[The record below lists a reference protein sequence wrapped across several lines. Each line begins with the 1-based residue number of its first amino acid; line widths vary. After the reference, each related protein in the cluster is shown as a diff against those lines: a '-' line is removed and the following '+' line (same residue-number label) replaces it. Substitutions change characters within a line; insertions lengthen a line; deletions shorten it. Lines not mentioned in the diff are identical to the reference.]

1 MATAAAQ
8 LTANEIFNLIRGQE
22 ANFPFPVPH
31 LTVTV
36 GTFDAATG
44 RFVYAVPTYE
54 EEFENPLPGKPPKTL
69 EGGQINAIG
78 AIEVLLQFKVRNR
91 HGEVT
96 VSIPGL
102 PTVRASTDSI
112 TVSIGLAEL
121 TKFTISSGAR
131 KFTSELPL
139 QITRFVGGAG
149 VFELPAFPIAII
161 YAPPPDQSQKNVSQ
175 WTVTKSTGNTSSL
188 SISDSKTTTSPA
200 TPDFDNVN
208 LIAGEM
214 KVVAQALDLL
224 NEAFEDKAVKVISK
238 ALNIIAGGL
247 GSSSATDSEGLS
259 INKDHSVTLSLSK
272 EQTIS
277 TNPTGG
283 GPGSG
288 DLIHYLKN
296 VKLVWF
302 STSVGRVRVSII
314 GHDGL
319 GVTSVGFL
327 KNGGQTDLDQATVTE
342 FLKLDPFVAGGPSTT
357 LPPERFVYI
366 DTIDLNGGEI
376 SLTECHSVNETES
389 KQTVSTRTHIQ
400 KNEPGFL
407 KYLGLGV
414 TDEKSTE
421 TVIKHSSAVQSE
433 ESRKICNSIQLFA
446 RPDERYSVEVY
457 CDVIFGTFAYRQVS
471 SVRTALLQG
480 TAFGTDGK
488 VLARKTVTLI
498 NQGRKFTTRT
508 DSAGRYAFHASTIKP
523 GKFQVIVGGIKK
535 TRTLTTLGAKFDI
548 RA

>member
-8 LTANEIFNLIRGQE
+8 LTTNEIFNLIRGQE
-22 ANFPFPVPH
+22 ANFPFPVPQ

-36 GTFDAATG
+36 GKFDAATG
-44 RFVYAVPTYE
+44 KFVYAVPTYT
-54 EEFENPLPGKPPKTL
+54 EEFENPLPGKPPKILT
-69 EGGQINAIG
+69 GGKINAIG
-78 AIEVLLQFKVRNR
+78 AIEVFLRFDVKNR
-91 HGEVT
+91 TGDVT

-102 PTVRASTDSI
+102 PAVRSSTDSV

-139 QITRFVGGAG
+139 EITRFVGGAG

-161 YAPPPDQSQKNVSQ
+161 YAPPQDQSQKNVSQ
-175 WTVTKSTGNTSSL
+175 WTVTQSTGNTSTL
-188 SISDSKTTTSPA
+188 SISDSKTTTTPA

-208 LIAGEM
+208 LIADEM

-224 NEAFEDKAVKVISK
+224 NEAFEDKGVKIISK

-247 GSSSATDSEGLS
+247 GSSSASNSEGVS

-277 TNPTGG
+277 TSPASG

-302 STSVGRVRVSII
+302 STSVGHVRVSII

-327 KNGGQTDLDQATVTE
+327 KNGGQTDLDPATVAE

-357 LPPERFVYI
+357 LPKDRFVYL

-376 SLTECHSVNETES
+376 SLTECHSVSETES

-400 KNEPGFL
+400 KNQPGFL
-407 KYLGLGV
+407 KFLGLGV

-421 TVIKHSSAVQSE
+421 TVIKQSSAVQSE
-433 ESRKICNSIQLFA
+433 EARKICNSIHLFA

-457 CDVIFGTFAYRQVS
+457 CDVVFGTFAYRQVR
-471 SVRTALLQG
+471 SVRNPLVQG
-480 TAFGTDGK
+480 TTFGLGGK

-498 NQGRKFTTRT
+498 NEGRKFTTRT
-508 DSAGRYAFHASTIKP
+508 DAAGRYAFHASTIKP
-523 GKFQVIVGGIKK
+523 GKFQVSVEGIKK
-535 TRTLTTLGAKFDI
+535 TRTLSALGAKFDI

>member
-1 MATAAAQ
+1 MATAVAQ
-8 LTANEIFNLIRGQE
+8 LTANELFNLIRGEE
-22 ANFPFPVPH
+22 ANFPFPVPS

-44 RFVYAVPTYE
+44 KFVYAVPTYQ
-54 EEFENPLPGKPPKTL
+54 EEFENPLPGKPPKVST
-69 EGGQINAIG
+69 GGKINAIG
-78 AIEVLLQFKVRNR
+78 AIEVILRFKVKNR
-91 HGEVT
+91 TAPVT
-96 VSIPGL
+96 LSIPGL
-102 PTVRASTDSI
+102 PAVQSATDSVS
-112 TVSIGLAEL
+112 VSIGLAEL
-121 TKFTISSGAR
+121 LKFTISSGAR

-139 QITRFVGGAG
+139 EITRFVGGAG
-149 VFELPAFPIAII
+149 VFEVPAFPLAII
-161 YAPPPDQSQKNVSQ
+161 YAPPQDQSQKNVSR

-188 SISDSKTTTSPA
+188 SISDSKTTSRPV

-208 LIAGEM
+208 LIATEM

-224 NEAFEDKAVKVISK
+224 NEAFEDKAVKIISK
-238 ALNIIAGGL
+238 SLNIIAGGL
-247 GSSSATDSEGLS
+247 GSSSATDTEGLS
-259 INKDHSVTLSLSK
+259 INSDHSVTLSISK
-272 EQTIS
+272 EQTIA
-277 TNPTGG
+277 TNPASG

-302 STSVGRVRVSII
+302 STSVGQVRVAII

-327 KNGGQTDLDQATVTE
+327 KNGGQTDLDTDTVAE
-342 FLKLDPFVAGGPSTT
+342 FLKLDPFVAGGPSAT
-357 LPPERFVYI
+357 LPPERFVYL

-376 SLTECHSVNETES
+376 NLTECHSVTETES
-389 KQTVSTRTHIQ
+389 KETITSRSHIQ

-407 KYLGLGV
+407 KFLGLGV
-414 TDEKSTE
+414 TDEESTE
-421 TVIKHSSAVQSE
+421 TVIKHSSAVKSE
-433 ESRKICNSIQLFA
+433 EAKKICNSIDLFA

-457 CDVIFGTFAYRQVS
+457 CDVIFGTFAYRQVLA
-471 SVRTALLQG
+471 VPKPLLHG
-480 TAFGTDGK
+480 TAFGLGGK
-488 VLARKTVTLI
+488 VLAKRTVTLI

-523 GKFQVIVGGIKK
+523 GKFEVSVAGVKK
-535 TRTLTTLGAKFDI
+535 TRTLTGLQTKFDI